1 MAIDGGEWLAS
12 RPGHFTPG
20 THCIGGWVAS
30 RAGLEA
36 VAKRRNSCPC
46 WNRNPVVQPVA

>member
-1 MAIDGGEWLAS
+1 VFLTSVTDGGERSIS

-20 THCIGGWVAS
+20 EETPVTHWVRR

-36 VAKRRNSCPC
+36 VAK
-46 WNRNPVVQPVA
+46 